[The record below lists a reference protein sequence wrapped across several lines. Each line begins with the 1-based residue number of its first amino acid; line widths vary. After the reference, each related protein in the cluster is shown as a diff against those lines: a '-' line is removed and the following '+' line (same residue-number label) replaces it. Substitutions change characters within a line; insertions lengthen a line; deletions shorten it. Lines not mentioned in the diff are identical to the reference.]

1 MQQPMETEDSLT
13 TNKDRTKDEVTW
25 PQTPSAIFIMGKRQ
39 GTKKEN
45 KQLWGRVAMAAALW
59 HSAPY
64 PKPYIIFAASD
75 MHGPQRTPDVEA
87 VKQLLVEK
95 FEIPLEFLILRR
107 RANCT
112 VLEVRQARV
121 LSHVYHFTQIF
132 ALTHLYHALRTK
144 RYFDEVL
151 PFADVIPVHPD
162 ILVEINFPADYADL
176 LPQLEQLIKTSLPN
190 RVDNFREYII
200 EALLGLAH
208 TIDRQ
213 GRFERR
219 LARVLR
225 PTAYS

>member
-1 MQQPMETEDSLT
+1 MKREKITPISELP
-13 TNKDRTKDEVTW
+13 NNDESTW

-75 MHGPQRTPDVEA
+75 VHGSQHMSDVDL

-95 FEIPLEFLILRR
+95 FEIPLEFLILRH

-112 VLEVRQARV
+112 VLEIRQARV
-121 LSHVYHFTQIF
+121 LSRVYGLTQF
-132 ALTHLYHALRTK
+132 FVLTHLYHAPRTQ
-144 RYFDEVL
+144 RYFNEVL
-151 PFADVIPVHPD
+151 SFADVIPVHPA
-162 ILVEINFPADYADL
+162 ILAEINFPEEYADL
-176 LPQLEQLIKTSLPN
+176 LPEVEQFIESSLPN
-190 RVDNFREYII
+190 KLDGWREYII
-200 EALLGLAH
+200 EMLLGLAH
-208 TIDRQ
+208 TIDRR

-219 LARVLR
+219 LAHILR
-225 PTAYS
+225 PTAYG